1 MMTVKSDDDDECYVM
16 LMVSLNG
23 FAVFVFMKVMNNKW
37 QICAGV
43 AQRLLV
49 SAIQM
54 LRNLGQWC
62 RNTT

>member
-1 MMTVKSDDDDECYVM
+1 MTVKSDDDDECYVM

>member
-1 MMTVKSDDDDECYVM
+1 MIVKSDDDDECYVM